1 MWTLLVIAAAMVW
14 LMFFWTP
21 GPEPAANVAFETPAN
36 EKRSLSHVV
45 ASPIPRLCSEHVWY
59 GMTFHGYQDDY
70 CISVAGK
77 CHGLAGM
84 VRAYF
89 IRKKAT
95 VVVEDGG
102 RMRFSRGKTICG
114 YLGGPDTWMP
124 QEIDVTFE
132 TTGEITT
139 VAVQYRVSGWHLRLP
154 PNQLRSEV
162 LQLEKSIQGLVAES
176 IASRHA
182 LGC

>member
-36 EKRSLSHVV
+36 EKQSLSHVV

-95 VVVEDGG
+95 VV
-102 RMRFSRGKTICG
+102 
-114 YLGGPDTWMP
+114 
-124 QEIDVTFE
+124 Q
-132 TTGEITT
+132 
-139 VAVQYRVSGWHLRLP
+139 GWR
-154 PNQLRSEV
+154 
-162 LQLEKSIQGLVAES
+162 IQGVGD
-176 IASRHA
+176 
-182 LGC
+182 LGLSARRARYPFRRWSTKGFRR